1 MKISVRAETLQR
13 FATLYKSLE
22 PNASDEI
29 KCLRLELSTGK
40 IVLVGSN
47 QYVACA
53 ELIGESQQVDEVCYI
68 KLDDESVEVINKEVE
83 IGGYFNIET
92 LPELAISTVTNSE
105 NHVCNNFIIWNKN
118 HVYDKWRKW
127 FSVSEE
133 SEGFMYCTLYQI
145 QSLFETSPSGEIVF
159 PENLNSKEPVLIRDV
174 NSDKWIGAF
183 IPAYDGRKVLKPS
196 NLPEWF

>member
-53 ELIGESQQVDEVCYI
+53 ELIGESQQADEVCYI

-127 FSVSEE
+127 FSISEE